1 MKKINLLVIVF
12 ALCLALLPG
21 ISFADHNNNN
31 NNGCNQPVY
40 ASTQSID
47 IEGGAAVTAGVI
59 EDFTVTAIDA
69 FAWEYNKIGCS
80 QNGSMTQTHALE
92 LQKFTG
98 SQVGSSANG
107 SCVLSQTGNGYGN
120 GGDVCG
126 AGAFASNSN
135 GLIGAG
141 MIDGS
146 LGQHSISGIA
156 TGVIGSYSTSS
167 TVVVGGAIH

>member
-1 MKKINLLVIVF
+1 MKKSNLLVLVF

-31 NNGCNQPVY
+31 NGCNQPVY
-40 ASTQSID
+40 ASTQSIA

-59 EDFTVTAIDA
+59 EDYTVTAIDA
-69 FAWEYNKIGCS
+69 FDWEYNKIGCS
-80 QNGSMTQTHALE
+80 QNGGMTQTHVLD

-107 SCVLSQTGNGYGN
+107 SCVLSQTGNGYSD
-120 GGDVCG
+120 GDVCG

-146 LGQHSISGIA
+146 LGQHSINGIA

-167 TVVVGGAIH
+167 TVVVGGSIH